1 MVEDCGGG
9 AGAGS
14 LFVAGMYVIPFADI
28 AVFNPVGIGSLLGR
42 HALGVAHFL
51 PGPTSALVGWV
62 EKVGKLDDKE
72 GEGGVAEALAPV
84 SDEGFHQVFVLR
96 ADVDIRLTL
105 IPYDTT
111 EWHVDKRRY
120 ETVVAVSYTHLT
132 LPTI

>member
-72 GEGGVAEALAPV
+72 GEGGVAEARQSAMRVFIRSLYCERMST
-84 SDEGFHQVFVLR
+84 SDS
-96 ADVDIRLTL
+96 
-105 IPYDTT
+105 P
-111 EWHVDKRRY
+111 
-120 ETVVAVSYTHLT
+120 
-132 LPTI
+132 